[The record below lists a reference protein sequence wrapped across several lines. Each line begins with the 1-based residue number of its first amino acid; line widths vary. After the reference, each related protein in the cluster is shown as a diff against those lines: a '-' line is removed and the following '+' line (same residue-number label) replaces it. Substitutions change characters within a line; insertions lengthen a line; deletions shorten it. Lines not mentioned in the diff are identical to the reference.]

1 MSHIQY
7 LLHLV
12 LSLSFIFS
20 PLVFLE
26 GKENDGGKN
35 RVSYQNKKQGEYKKS
50 YSKSYSKK
58 SEDRGRRSY
67 DRRPTRIY
75 NNYYWGSGYGD
86 YPYYGAYPYYGQTA
100 RYYPYYYGG
109 ANYYYNNYNPP
120 DRTTSYSVYSE
131 TSG

>member
-1 MSHIQY
+1 MLHMHY
-7 LLHLV
+7 LLSLT
-12 LSLSFIFS
+12 LSLSFILS
-20 PLVFLE
+20 PLIFLE
-26 GKENDGGKN
+26 GKDGDGGKN
-35 RVSYQNKKQGEYKKS
+35 RVSYQSRKGGDYKKS

-58 SEDRGRRSY
+58 SDDRRRNVY

-100 RYYPYYYGG
+100 RYYPYYYGVP
-109 ANYYYNNYNPP
+109 NYYNGYAPSDN
-120 DRTTSYSVYSE
+120 TTSYTIYSE